1 MADADLAGALVSNV
15 PPAAGPVTWGWRAL
29 PHTGGMT
36 QRSRRP
42 ALLALIVLVALAT
55 SACATDAT
63 PSASPTPDATPAF
76 TDAPGTPQ
84 PLPTDPPTTQTD
96 TDWGRIWDAVPS
108 GFPVYPGAG
117 PTTPA
122 GPEPASATWAIEG
135 GDAPEIASWMQTS
148 LETATYS
155 TEAMSGPF
163 EDGGFVI
170 DSVGDGDCRIETRIA
185 PLGGLTFI
193 SVRYGAACP
202 ID

>member
-1 MADADLAGALVSNV
+1 
-15 PPAAGPVTWGWRAL
+15 
-29 PHTGGMT
+29 MT
-36 QRSRRP
+36 DRRRRMP
-42 ALLALIVLVALAT
+42 IGLVALVALVAYACDPAVVAT
-55 SACATDAT
+55 SEPASRAPDIVAPTPG
-63 PSASPTPDATPAF
+63 PSARV
-76 TDAPGTPQ
+76 
-84 PLPTDPPTTQTD
+84 TTQTD
-96 TDWGRIWDAVPS
+96 TDWGRIWDGVPT

-117 PTTPA
+117 PTTPTS
-122 GPEPASATWAIEG
+122 PDPVSATWAVEG
-135 GDAPEIASWMQTS
+135 GDALGIASWVQTS

-185 PLGGLTFI
+185 PQGGLTFI